1 LRRTFRVD
9 AYAQQQTEL
18 ADFYYKRFRPEFK
31 PAMDAWIATKPL
43 RNADAPLT
51 PFAMPEYQVEARAKA
66 EQLDAEAENW
76 SARARTNVQRA
87 TNYVLAAVLFAAVL
101 FFAGMS
107 TRLSTPPLRRILLGF
122 AVVLFVGTVA
132 WIATSPISISI

>member
-1 LRRTFRVD
+1 
-9 AYAQQQTEL
+9 
-18 ADFYYKRFRPEFK
+18 
-31 PAMDAWIATKPL
+31 
-43 RNADAPLT
+43 
-51 PFAMPEYQVEARAKA
+51 
-66 EQLDAEAENW
+66 
-76 SARARTNVQRA
+76 VQRA